1 MLQSFFVYNLGN
13 LRKTIEKI
21 FGEIIMADIVYMNL
35 SPKMQSTSS
44 RITVEDV
51 AEITGRNQEL
61 VERINKTPVYDFTED
76 HTRRIISQ
84 LKIISCIEKACQTVL
99 VVPTGAE
106 EVILEYS
113 SNPRHNKAWEVLKV
127 IFVACVS
134 FFGTG
139 FTIMAFHNDIGIR
152 EVFEQISS
160 LVTGEP
166 EKGMLA
172 IEISYAVGLAGGIIL
187 FFNHIGKRRITHD
200 PTPIEVSMRKY
211 EDDVNNTL
219 AETWDREGKTIDAP

>member
-1 MLQSFFVYNLGN
+1 MD
-13 LRKTIEKI
+13 
-21 FGEIIMADIVYMNL
+21 IIYVNL
-35 SPKMQSTSS
+35 SPKMQSTKSV
-44 RITVEDV
+44 ITAEDV
-51 AEITGRNQEL
+51 AEITGRNQEV
-61 VERINKTPVYDFTED
+61 VEKARKAQIYEFAED
-76 HTRRIISQ
+76 HTRRIVSQ
-84 LKIISCIEKACQTVL
+84 LKVISCIEKACPSAAVIS
-99 VVPTGAE
+99 VGAKE
-106 EVILEYS
+106 TILEYS
-113 SNPRHNKAWEVLKV
+113 SNPRHNKAWEILKV
-127 IFVACVS
+127 VFVACVS

-160 LVTGEP
+160 LITGESG
-166 EKGMLA
+166 KGMPT
-172 IEISYAVGLAGGIIL
+172 IEIAYALGLAGGIII

>member
-1 MLQSFFVYNLGN
+1 M
-13 LRKTIEKI
+13 T
-21 FGEIIMADIVYMNL
+21 DIVYMNL
-35 SPKMQSTSS
+35 SPKMQSTNS

-51 AEITGRNQEL
+51 AEVTGRNQEL
-61 VERINKTPVYDFTED
+61 VEKINQVPVYDFTED
-76 HTRRIISQ
+76 HTRRIVSQ
-84 LKIISCIEKACQTVL
+84 LKVISCIEKACRTVL

-106 EVILEYS
+106 AVILEYS
-113 SNPRHNKAWEVLKV
+113 SNPRHNKAWEILKV

-152 EVFEQISS
+152 KVFEQISS
-160 LVTGEP
+160 LVTGESG
-166 EKGMLA
+166 KGMLT
-172 IEISYAVGLAGGIIL
+172 IEIAYAIGLAVGIIL

-200 PTPIEVSMRKY
+200 PTPIEVSIRKY

-219 AETWDREGKTIDAP
+219 SETWDREGKTVDAP

>member
-1 MLQSFFVYNLGN
+1 
-13 LRKTIEKI
+13 
-21 FGEIIMADIVYMNL
+21 MADTIYLNL
-35 SPKMQSTSS
+35 SPKMQSTHSQ
-44 RITVEDV
+44 ITVNDV
-51 AEITGRNQEL
+51 AEVTGKNPEL
-61 VERINKTPVYDFTED
+61 VEKIKQTPVYDFKED
-76 HTRRIISQ
+76 HTRRIVSQ
-84 LKIISCIEKACQTVL
+84 LKVISCIEKACPSVT
-99 VVPTGAE
+99 VVPLGAL

-113 SNPRHNKAWEVLKV
+113 SDPRHNKAWEILKV
-127 IFVACVS
+127 IFVSCVS

-160 LVTGEP
+160 LITGEAG
-166 EKGMLA
+166 KGMLT
-172 IEISYAVGLAGGIIL
+172 IEISYAIGLAAGIII

>member
-1 MLQSFFVYNLGN
+1 MD
-13 LRKTIEKI
+13 
-21 FGEIIMADIVYMNL
+21 IIYLNL
-35 SPKMQSTSS
+35 SPKMQCTKSA
-44 RITVEDV
+44 VAAEDV
-51 AEITGRNQEL
+51 AEITGRNQEV
-61 VERINKTPVYDFTED
+61 VEKARKTRVYEFSED

-84 LKIISCIEKACQTVL
+84 LKVISCIEKSCPSAAVIP
-99 VVPTGAE
+99 VGAQE
-106 EVILEYS
+106 TILEYS
-113 SNPRHNKAWEVLKV
+113 SNPKHNKAWEILRV

-160 LVTGEP
+160 LITGDGG
-166 EKGMLA
+166 KGTLT
-172 IEISYAVGLAGGIIL
+172 IEVAYALGLAGGIII
-187 FFNHIGKRRITHD
+187 FFNHIGKRRLTHD

>member
-1 MLQSFFVYNLGN
+1 M
-13 LRKTIEKI
+13 
-21 FGEIIMADIVYMNL
+21 DIVYMNL
-35 SPKMQSTSS
+35 SPKMQSVKAAV
-44 RITVEDV
+44 TVEDV

-61 VERINKTPVYDFTED
+61 VEKVRKASVYEFTED
-76 HTRRIISQ
+76 HTRRIVSQ
-84 LKIISCIEKACQTVL
+84 LKVISCIEKACPSVTVIP
-99 VVPTGAE
+99 VGAK

-113 SNPRHNKAWEVLKV
+113 SNPKHNRLWEIFKV
-127 IFVACVS
+127 FFVSCVS

-160 LVTGEP
+160 LITGEAG
-166 EKGMLA
+166 KGVMT
-172 IEISYAVGLAGGIIL
+172 IEIAYAVGLAGGIII

-219 AETWDREGKTIDAP
+219 SETWDREGKTIDAP

>member
-1 MLQSFFVYNLGN
+1 MD
-13 LRKTIEKI
+13 
-21 FGEIIMADIVYMNL
+21 IIYVNL
-35 SPKMQSTSS
+35 SPKMQSTKSA
-44 RITVEDV
+44 ITAEDV
-51 AEITGRNQEL
+51 AEITGRNQEV
-61 VERINKTPVYDFTED
+61 VEKARKTQVYEFSED
-76 HTRRIISQ
+76 HTRRIVSQ
-84 LKIISCIEKACQTVL
+84 LKVISCIEKACPSAAVIP
-99 VVPTGAE
+99 VGAKE
-106 EVILEYS
+106 TIMEYS
-113 SNPRHNKAWEVLKV
+113 SNPKHNKAWEILKV
-127 IFVACVS
+127 VFVACVS

-160 LVTGEP
+160 LITGESG
-166 EKGMLA
+166 KGILT
-172 IEISYAVGLAGGIIL
+172 IEIAYALGLAGGIII

>member
-1 MLQSFFVYNLGN
+1 
-13 LRKTIEKI
+13 
-21 FGEIIMADIVYMNL
+21 MNL
-35 SPKMQSTSS
+35 SPKMQSTKSA
-44 RITVEDV
+44 ITAEDV
-51 AEITGRNQEL
+51 AEITGRNREV
-61 VERINKTPVYDFTED
+61 VEKARKTQVYEFAQD

-84 LKIISCIEKACQTVL
+84 LKVISCIEKTCPSAAVIPL
-99 VVPTGAE
+99 GAQE
-106 EVILEYS
+106 TILEYS
-113 SNPRHNKAWEVLKV
+113 SAPKRNKAWEILKV

-160 LVTGEP
+160 LVTGEAG
-166 EKGMLA
+166 KGMLT
-172 IEISYAVGLAGGIIL
+172 IEIAYSLGLAVGIIV
-187 FFNHIGKRRITHD
+187 FFNHIGKRRLTHD